1 MKELYTSS
9 ALNDLHDS
17 PGMKRDLQVKK
28 YHQARQ
34 MAVLQGLWLRKRLQ
48 RLIRKGRSRPT
59 NCQAQAW
66 QRLLDWGK
74 IYVGGHPGNFKAG
87 SLGKYT
93 GKGLERLLVR

>member
-66 QRLLDWGK
+66 QGLLDWGK

-87 SLGKYT
+87 SLGKYID
-93 GKGLERLLVR
+93 KGLERLLVK